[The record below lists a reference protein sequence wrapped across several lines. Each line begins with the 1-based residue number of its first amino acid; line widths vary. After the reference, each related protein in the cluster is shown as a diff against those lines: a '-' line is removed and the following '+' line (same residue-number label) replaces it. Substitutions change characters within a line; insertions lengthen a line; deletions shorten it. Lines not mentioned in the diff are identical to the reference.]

1 MMVKPAI
8 KPTATTIFKAFT
20 LTIALTCAPALL
32 RTADGAAFSTE
43 TESRAIGTLKL
54 ATTVLP
60 PSSDSTDAVLNAANA
75 AFFSGNFEAASEYC
89 LHLLG
94 VIHGKGA
101 KSASADPSEEM
112 VEVSSASDARILINL
127 GSCFLG
133 MKQYARAEKWFEHAE
148 KVLDKAKS
156 TDALAIADC
165 KLGLAEC
172 HYMQGRGKQ
181 SLKDYSGAVESYQKT
196 LGLMHPDVVPAV
208 EGLAGSYYIEGDF
221 KSALP
226 LYEHV
231 ARIDLAEKG
240 PTDLRTGLSLNSLA
254 EIYYQLNDCENSRKM
269 FEQAFWIFK
278 KHNADRLL
286 RQAETVSSGTAD
298 TDAATMRKRINDVV
312 LGTTNLPDI
321 AGETLNL
328 LKSDDFDGRQMSF
341 EMRPK
346 NFENWRVA
354 RRNVEESLFISID
367 PSVNQKGILVC
378 LHGLGLNSKSF
389 KDFSAKITPFGYG
402 VIALDVRG
410 FGSFAMEKGL
420 DKLDLDTGLEDL
432 AASVSLIKA
441 HSPGLPIIVLGES
454 MGGALAVQLAAKH
467 PELVNALI
475 SAVPSSKRFKSTQT
489 NLLVGLKLIEG
500 KKKPIEIGKRV
511 IEQST
516 ADESV
521 RAVWMNDPGNRLQ
534 LSAEELV
541 RFQNFMKETEK
552 VAKDVKAIPAIIFQ
566 GFRDHLVKPEGTIA
580 LYGALGTPQKDLV
593 LVGDSEHLIF
603 EEGQAPD
610 DIVRML
616 AGWLDSHIAVKEK
629 LRPSPNPVPDAVTSG
644 SVNTSSD

>member
-1 MMVKPAI
+1 MFKLEF
-8 KPTATTIFKAFT
+8 KPTAPTILKTLALSLLLTSATAMAGTTN
-20 LTIALTCAPALL
+20 
-32 RTADGAAFSTE
+32 GAAFAI
-43 TESRAIGTLKL
+43 ESKTVPAPGSIEIATRAMDVG
-54 ATTVLP
+54 
-60 PSSDSTDAVLNAANA
+60 AANA
-75 AFFSGNFEAASEYC
+75 AFFNGDFETASKYCFQLLNQKHGKGSMSASEEPSEKLAEAASD
-89 LHLLG
+89 
-94 VIHGKGA
+94 K
-101 KSASADPSEEM
+101 
-112 VEVSSASDARILINL
+112 DARLFINL

-133 MKQYARAEKWFEHAE
+133 MKQYASAEKWFTHAK
-148 KVLDKAKS
+148 KVLDRTKS
-156 TDALAIADC
+156 TDALTIADC

-181 SLKDYSGAVESYQKT
+181 SVKEYADAVEAYQKK
-196 LGLMHPDVVPAV
+196 LGLMHPEVIPAI
-208 EGLAGSYYIEGDF
+208 EGLAGSYYVEGDF

-231 ARIDLAEKG
+231 ARIDLVTNG

-278 KHNADRLL
+278 KHNADRILKSSE
-286 RQAETVSSGTAD
+286 AELSKV
-298 TDAATMRKRINDVV
+298 ATISATIRNRINDVV
-312 LGTTNLPDI
+312 LGTTDLPDI
-321 AGETLNL
+321 ARVSFDL
-328 LKSDDFDGRQMSF
+328 LRADDFDSSQRSF

-346 NFENWRVA
+346 DFENWRVS
-354 RRNVEESLFISID
+354 RRNVEETLYISVD
-367 PSVNQKGILVC
+367 PTVEQKGLLVC
-378 LHGLGLNSKSF
+378 LHGLGLHSKSF
-389 KDFSAKITPFGYG
+389 KDFAAKINPFGYG

-420 DKLDLDTGLEDL
+420 DKLDLETGLEDL

-441 HSPGLPIIVLGES
+441 HNPSLPIIVLGES
-454 MGGALAVQLAAKH
+454 MGGALALQLAAKH

-475 SAVPSSKRFKSTQT
+475 SAVPSGKRFKSTQT

-521 RAVWMNDPGNRLQ
+521 RMVWMSDPGNRLQ

-541 RFQNFMKETEK
+541 RFQNFMKDTEK
-552 VAKDVKAIPAIIFQ
+552 LTKDIKTTPTIIFQ
-566 GFRDHLVKPEGTIA
+566 GFQDHLVKPEGTIA
-580 LYGALGTPQKDLV
+580 LYGSLATPQKDLV
-593 LVGDSEHLIF
+593 LVGDAEHLVF
-603 EEGQAPD
+603 EEGQAAD

-616 AGWLDSHIAVKEK
+616 AGWLDSHIRVKEK
-629 LRPSPNPVPDAVTSG
+629 LSSTPNPIPAAVTSE
-644 SVNTSSD
+644 SIEQ

>member
-1 MMVKPAI
+1 MMFKSEI
-8 KPTATTIFKAFT
+8 KPTGPTILATLAFSII
-20 LTIALTCAPALL
+20 LGCVPVFSC
-32 RTADGAAFSTE
+32 TAGGAALATDDKTVSETE
-43 TESRAIGTLKL
+43 TVDVGSRTM
-54 ATTVLP
+54 TV
-60 PSSDSTDAVLNAANA
+60 DAANA
-75 AFFSGNFEAASEYC
+75 AFFDGDFETASRYC
-89 LHLLG
+89 LQLLHQK
-94 VIHGKGA
+94 HGKESMSSSGEPA
-101 KSASADPSEEM
+101 EKLTASASAQ
-112 VEVSSASDARILINL
+112 DARLFINL

-133 MKQYARAEKWFEHAE
+133 LKQYPRAEKWFTYAK
-148 KVLDKAKS
+148 KVLEKTKS
-156 TDALAIADC
+156 KDALTIADC

-181 SLKDYSGAVESYQKT
+181 SVKDYAEAVEAYQKK
-196 LGLMHPDVVPAV
+196 LGLMHPEVIPAV

-231 ARIDLAEKG
+231 ARIDLVSNG
-240 PTDLRTGLSLNSLA
+240 PTNLRTGLSLNSLA

-286 RQAETVSSGTAD
+286 KNSEIGN
-298 TDAATMRKRINDVV
+298 DATESATMQKRINDAV
-312 LGTTNLPDI
+312 LGTTDLPDI
-321 AGETLNL
+321 AKVSVDL
-328 LKSDDFDGRQMSF
+328 LKSDDFDGMPQSF
-341 EMRPK
+341 EMRPWD
-346 NFENWRVA
+346 FDNWRVS
-354 RRNVEESLFISID
+354 RRNVEETLFISLD
-367 PSVNQKGILVC
+367 PRVEQKGLLVC
-378 LHGLGLNSKSF
+378 LHGLGLHSKSF
-389 KDFSAKITPFGYG
+389 KDFAAKITPFGYG

-420 DKLDLDTGLEDL
+420 DKLDLETGLEDL

-441 HSPGLPIIVLGES
+441 HNPNLPIIVLGES
-454 MGGALAVQLAAKH
+454 MGGALALQLAAKH

-475 SAVPSSKRFKSTQT
+475 SAVPSGKRFKSTQT

-500 KKKPIEIGKRV
+500 KNKPIEIGKRV

-521 RAVWMNDPGNRLQ
+521 RMVWMADPGNRLQ

-541 RFQNFMKETEK
+541 RFQNFMKDTEK
-552 VAKDVKAIPAIIFQ
+552 LAKDIKTIPTIIFQ

-580 LYGALGTPQKDLV
+580 LYGALATPQKDLV
-593 LVGDSEHLIF
+593 LVGDAEHLIF

-616 AGWLDSHIAVKEK
+616 AGWLDSHINVKGK
-629 LRPSPNPVPDAVTSG
+629 VSSSPNSIPTVVTSK
-644 SVNTSSD
+644 SAQE